1 MTDEEKIGVLCA
13 KCNRMSYVLLDRAK
27 NYILR
32 INEDPI
38 PIYCSLCDNKL
49 TTDGITD
56 ALIYRGEMPGATDI
70 KPKDEKPPEL
80 PIDPETKVDKH
91 CVSVLK
97 AEGFLYRIVKRIFIT
112 TPLTI
117 LGEIVILLAKGVILL
132 IKYFIAICSLIN
144 WCIVKSILRV
154 AIFIIVPVSTLWVFW
169 QGINGNLMVWVWEYA
184 GTTRAC
190 SWDFGTKVPMSPLRC
205 TELSLPV
212 PNPLAACMIVI
223 LIFSI
228 ILMGWIVLVLLFEW
242 VNKAEDPEAEV
253 VKYAYRK

>member
-38 PIYCSLCDNKL
+38 PIYCSVCDNKL

-56 ALIYRGEMPGATDI
+56 ALIYRGEMPKATSI
-70 KPKDEKPPEL
+70 KPKDEKPSEP
-80 PIDPETKVDKH
+80 PVDPETKVDKH

-112 TPLTI
+112 TPLAV
-117 LGEIVILLAKGVILL
+117 LGEMVILLAKGVILL
-132 IKYFIAICSLIN
+132 IKYFIAICSVIN

-154 AIFIIVPVSTLWVFW
+154 ALFITVPASTLWVFW
-169 QGINGNLMVWVWEYA
+169 QGINGNLMAWAWEHA
-184 GTTRAC
+184 GTTRDCPWESMGVLVAQ
-190 SWDFGTKVPMSPLRC
+190 RC
-205 TELSLPV
+205 FELSPPV
-212 PNPLAACMIVI
+212 PDALAAYAIVGST
-223 LIFSI
+223 FCI
-228 ILMGWIVLVLLFEW
+228 IIIGWVVLVLLFEW
-242 VNKAEDPEAEV
+242 VNKAEDPEAGV
-253 VKYAYRK
+253 IKHAYKK